1 LKKIVDDPSLRRGL
15 VAFDRLRFDQL
26 PPSLTPEELQH
37 VEEQV
42 NSWIA
47 EAHSAQIELMPI
59 AEAKALGA
67 IAMFGEKYGD
77 VVRVID
83 PASQWSC
90 GGTHVRN
97 TAEIGVLKSSR
108 KLVSPLGATVE
119 AVADQLCWNIFRC
132 AIA

>member
-1 LKKIVDDPSLRRGL
+1 
-15 VAFDRLRFDQL
+15 
-26 PPSLTPEELQH
+26 LQH

-67 IAMFGEKYGD
+67 IAMFKYGD

-83 PASQWSC
+83 FPASQWSC
-90 GGTHVRN
+90 GGTCEEH
-97 TAEIGVLKSSR
+97 S
-108 KLVSPLGATVE
+108 
-119 AVADQLCWNIFRC
+119 
-132 AIA
+132 